1 MIVFGKKFRSI
12 DIGLVDST
20 VFKLRTDPPLQFNW
34 TACCATENAITLRL
48 KFEEPQKVLLDEEY
62 DDAILQIKFLNTS
75 FFVETE
81 NYVRL
86 ISQDFTLKIPIGG
99 SVEYTAVKEVPEST
113 LSLLL
118 PGTLVIFVIVNIIGF
133 YQLEEHQNIVWLQ
146 IEFIQIFS
154 LLGLLIKCEERL
166 ESDDFAVLF
175 DLGSFVRLD
184 FANFFIKSDP
194 LNRQGENR
202 FALFGY

>member
-1 MIVFGKKFRSI
+1 M
-12 DIGLVDST
+12 
-20 VFKLRTDPPLQFNW
+20 
-34 TACCATENAITLRL
+34 
-48 KFEEPQKVLLDEEY
+48 
-62 DDAILQIKFLNTS
+62 
-75 FFVETE
+75 
-81 NYVRL
+81 
-86 ISQDFTLKIPIGG
+86 
-99 SVEYTAVKEVPEST
+99 
-113 LSLLL
+113 
-118 PGTLVIFVIVNIIGF
+118 
-133 YQLEEHQNIVWLQ
+133 EEHQNIVWLQ